1 MILDSLLRI
10 RLLLFFWLILSIIN
24 CLFAV
29 NLQFVVQFNADVV
42 YQILVWLQYYVV
54 IVAGII
60 QQQQQTLCITI
71 FPSIAT
77 YYFASLTPFLSS
89 IITNFIIN
97 QLFVHIHP
105 SNYDN
110 NFVDIVICRYMVLQN
125 LDVLLCLTFTY
136 DKFIFV

>member
-60 QQQQQTLCITI
+60 
-71 FPSIAT
+71 
-77 YYFASLTPFLSS
+77 
-89 IITNFIIN
+89 
-97 QLFVHIHP
+97 
-105 SNYDN
+105 
-110 NFVDIVICRYMVLQN
+110 
-125 LDVLLCLTFTY
+125 
-136 DKFIFV
+136 